1 MTLHYNG
8 KLNIVGVVL
17 GSLQC
22 TKNISDVF
30 VRCDRVVMPAWE
42 IGVKFAVAQIQVTLM
57 LTCTMGCN
65 VEELSFCP

>member
-1 MTLHYNG
+1 MTLHCNG

-30 VRCDRVVMPAWE
+30 VRCDHVVMPAWE
-42 IGVKFAVAQIQVTLM
+42 MGVKFAV
-57 LTCTMGCN
+57 
-65 VEELSFCP
+65 